1 MSSNNWLP
9 IIGLIAIFLSQLNML
24 KYKVLTFQR
33 KTSISY
39 LLHLQIRF
47 GHFRKIISG
56 SLGRDFELM
65 EAG

>member
-1 MSSNNWLP
+1 MSSDNWLL
-9 IIGLIAIFLSQLNML
+9 IIGLTAIFLSQLNML
-24 KYKVLTFQR
+24 KYKVLAFQR

-39 LLHLQIRF
+39 LLHLQIRL
-47 GHFRKIISG
+47 GHFCKIISG